1 MREEGWEGGISIL
14 RPADNEIPEGRI
26 GISYVNFYYVPRD
39 EGWNDGIS
47 VTSSR
52 TRDRDG
58 EILAGRIGIPAQRII
73 SIPAA
78 TVEIINGYEASTH

>member
-1 MREEGWEGGISIL
+1 MRDEGWEGGISIL
-14 RPADNEIPEGRI
+14 RAADNEIPEGRI

-47 VTSSR
+47 VTSS
-52 TRDRDG
+52 TTRDG
-58 EILAGRIGIPAQRII
+58 EIPAGRIGIPAQRII

>member
-1 MREEGWEGGISIL
+1 MRDEGWEGGISIL
-14 RPADNEIPEGRI
+14 RPADNEIPVGRI

-47 VTSSR
+47 VTSS
-52 TRDRDG
+52 TTRDG
-58 EILAGRIGIPAQRII
+58 EIPAGRIGIPAQRII